1 MFFDIQKASMTKR
14 ISALLLD
21 IILLAIAATGFGF
34 LVSVAVG
41 YDAKYDE
48 LEAYYD
54 KYESDYGISLHM
66 TGEEIGA
73 LPPEEVEKYLSATSA
88 MNTDEAL
95 NRLYVRVVNLTLV
108 IQSLGILLGYMVT
121 EFTVPMIFGNGQTV
135 GKKIFGLGLMQKNQT
150 KLKPFALA
158 VRTVLGKYAVETMI
172 PVFMIVMLL
181 GNMTG
186 VAATIVIGLLLLIQL
201 AVLIRTPTNSAIHDI
216 FADTVVV
223 DIKSQKI
230 FDDIKAK
237 EEYKIRMEKGNL

>member
-1 MFFDIQKASMTKR
+1 MFFDIQKASMMKR

-21 IILLAIAATGFGF
+21 IILLAIAATGFCF

-54 KYESDYGISLHM
+54 KYESDYGISLHV
-66 TGEEIGA
+66 TGAELDL
-73 LPPEEVEKYLSATSA
+73 LPSEEVEKYLKATSA
-88 MNTDEAL
+88 MNADEGL
-95 NRLYVRVVNLTLV
+95 NRLYTKVVNLTLV
-108 IQSLGILLGYMVT
+108 IQSLGILFGYLVT
-121 EFTVPMIFGNGQTV
+121 EFAVPMIFGNGQTV
-135 GKKIFGLGLMQKNQT
+135 GKKVFGLCLMQKDQT
-150 KLKPFALA
+150 KLKPLALA

-172 PVFMIVMLL
+172 PVFMFVMLL

-186 VAATIVIGLLLLIQL
+186 IGATIVVGLLLVIQL